1 MCSSIVYHFLHTVDN
16 SLKSFKKYF
25 NCAKQEEGNKKKS
38 VKKRKLDEDE
48 SLLDTVGA
56 VCLDR
61 DGNICSGVSS
71 GGLLLKYPG
80 RVGQV
85 LIFFKCYLFSAFLL
99 NCIVVSFGKIAFL
112 WWYIRVFFLPLGCG
126 LWCWMLGFQSYKE
139 LSCWH
144 CMLLFR

>member
-1 MCSSIVYHFLHTVDN
+1 MSLHSSKTWLFSFFAISCVDN

-25 NCAKQEEGNKKKS
+25 NCAKEEEEVNTKKS
-38 VKKRKLDEDE
+38 LKKRKIDQHE

-85 LIFFKCYLFSAFLL
+85 LKCINVSCPFLPSCL
-99 NCIVVSFGKIAFL
+99 ISNVVSFGKNAHCLFL
-112 WWYIRVFFLPLGCG
+112 
-126 LWCWMLGFQSYKE
+126 
-139 LSCWH
+139 
-144 CMLLFR
+144 